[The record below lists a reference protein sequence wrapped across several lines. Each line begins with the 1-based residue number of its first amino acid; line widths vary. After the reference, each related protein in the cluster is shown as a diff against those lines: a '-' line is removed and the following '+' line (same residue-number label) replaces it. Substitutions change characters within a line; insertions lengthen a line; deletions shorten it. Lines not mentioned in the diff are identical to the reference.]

1 MPTIV
6 EQVMR
11 LQADNNNLRQ
21 QLRGSGGQPPGGPR
35 DPDLEALNRRV
46 HAIEGRL
53 DSSDVL
59 LRSIDKGIAI
69 IDTKLEAID
78 KRLDALGKQGDGLGS
93 RLDDMTRRIDTTV
106 AAAISRVPSWWQM
119 PAVLG
124 GMLTLIGGAY
134 AAAKHFGLL
143 P

>member
-1 MPTIV
+1 MLTIV
-6 EQVMR
+6 EQIMR

-21 QLRGSGGQPPGGPR
+21 QLRGSGGQPPSGPR
-35 DPDLEALNRRV
+35 DPDLEALTRRV
-46 HAIEGRL
+46 QVMEGRL
-53 DSSDVL
+53 DLL

-78 KRLDALGKQGDGLGS
+78 KRLDALGKQGDGLVS

-134 AAAKHFGLL
+134 VAAKHFGLL